1 MSNRA
6 RAAIPACPVGFQAP
20 LEAYFRYIQA
30 ERGYSP
36 YTLRNYRHDL
46 GHFGA
51 FLLERGIDQPGE
63 VTVQTVRYYLATLL
77 AAGYQRPSVAR
88 KLTTVRAFYRFLK
101 RRFPGQR
108 DNPAMRVSP
117 PRLPHR
123 LRHSLSE
130 RETDALL
137 QAPRGASPL
146 DLRDRAIVELLYAAG
161 VRVSE
166 IAALNCA
173 DVHLAQRQ
181 ARVLGKGSRMRLV
194 LMGQPA
200 AEAIHEYLAT
210 GRPQLARETGEEA
223 LFVNSRGGRLTPR
236 WIQVMLHR
244 QAAAAGIDSPVTP
257 HILRHS
263 FATHLLEGGADLRV
277 VQELLG
283 HSRLTTTQVYTH
295 VTPQTAR
302 ESYLSAHPRARD

>member
-1 MSNRA
+1 MSGA
-6 RAAIPACPVGFQAP
+6 RAASAPCPAGFQVP
-20 LEAYFRYIQA
+20 FREYFQYLAA

-51 FLLERGIDQPGE
+51 FLVERGIDQPDE
-63 VTVQTVRYYLATLL
+63 VTVQTVRHYVATLL
-77 AAGYQRPSVAR
+77 AAGFQRPSVSR

-101 RRFPGQR
+101 RRFPGQQ
-108 DNPAMRVSP
+108 DNPARRVSP

-130 RETDALL
+130 QETEALL
-137 QAPRGASPL
+137 QVPRGASPL
-146 DLRDRAIVELLYAAG
+146 ELRDRAIIELLYAAG

-166 IAALNCA
+166 IAALDCA
-173 DVHLAQRQ
+173 DVHLAERQ

-200 AEAIHEYLAT
+200 AEAIQAYLEG
-210 GRPQLARETGEEA
+210 GRPHLACQPGEAA
-223 LFVNSRGGRLTPR
+223 LFLNSRGGRLTPR
-236 WIQVMLHR
+236 WIQMTLR
-244 QAAAAGIDSPVTP
+244 RCAGAAGIDSRVTP
-257 HILRHS
+257 HVLRHS

-283 HSRLTTTQVYTH
+283 HSRLTTTQIYTH
-295 VTPQTAR
+295 VTPQAAR
-302 ESYLSAHPRARD
+302 ESYLNAHPRARD